1 MAAATLTAI
10 ALRPLLFGIEPLCHV
25 DTLVP
30 VTQAALFAYV
40 AGASRALFASIAF
53 GLEITRQFDTLLPLL
68 AGCTMAFIVS
78 ALTMR
83 TTIMTE
89 KLARRGHHVQSE

>member
-1 MAAATLTAI
+1 
-10 ALRPLLFGIEPLCHV
+10 
-25 DTLVP
+25 
-30 VTQAALFAYV
+30 
-40 AGASRALFASIAF
+40 LFASIAF
-53 GLEITRQFDTLLPLL
+53 GLEITRHFDTLPPLL
-68 AGCTMAFIVS
+68 AGYTMALIVS